1 MSNWIEILKTDIEA
15 FNNKIAVLKEE
26 ERNMFR
32 AQDLSGLDLRK
43 AKFNHCDLS
52 FSNLSNAIV
61 EGYQLSGCRLE
72 GTNLQNITFADEHW
86 KPMIEQIQMLWKG
99 AADWNSFRAHTRP
112 VLLNAVNFSDA
123 AFNKFDLSGLSFISS
138 IFNRAQFKETDLT
151 ETSFRSASLC
161 NASFID
167 VNLKRSDF
175 TDAILVA
182 SVWGNSNLDY
192 VDLSGA
198 NLSKAVFE
206 NVTFEESNLNDIN
219 ATGAVFKNCKFVKT
233 IFFDADFSYCQFVG
247 CSFSETELSN
257 TNKKEGLLIR

>member
-15 FNNKIAVLKEE
+15 FNDKIAVLKEE

-43 AKFNHCDLS
+43 AKFNRCDLS
-52 FSNLSNAIV
+52 FANLSNAIV

-72 GTNLQNITFADEHW
+72 GTNLQQITFADEHW
-86 KPMIEQIQMLWKG
+86 KPMIEQIQILWKG

-138 IFNRAQFKETDLT
+138 TFNRAKFKETDLT

-175 TDAILVA
+175 TDATLVA
-182 SVWGNSNLDY
+182 SVWENANLDN

-206 NVTFEESNLNDIN
+206 NVSFMDCNLNDVK
-219 ATGAVFKNCKFVKT
+219 AEGAVFNNCKFVKT
-233 IFFDADFSYCQFVG
+233 IFYDA
-247 CSFSETELSN
+247 ELSN
-257 TNKKEGLLIR
+257 CQFLGCTFVESELNKAHKNDGMVLR